1 MKKKIISFIS
11 VLTMLATLFVGTMNV
26 YAEQDSS
33 KHVSIE
39 YDKTSSTD
47 TNVVLK
53 VYLEGY
59 TYVTT
64 YKFKIDLSGFKD
76 LVAFPDN
83 ADVSTAVKQRN
94 YIKDNYI
101 VPSGIVANT
110 TPSKSFLATWYYQSS
125 ASVSTMEPMTPA
137 DKELVFTITL
147 PLKEK
152 LTSDVNVA
160 ILYDGTTQGT
170 YMATVEED
178 DTTDSGFSANP
189 SYSYPVCGSAT
200 VPKGS
205 TGSTGSTTVTGVAGK
220 DLTGLDAG
228 YKTFSAPA
236 YVEMTNSADNKITVT
251 KDGASAGSQV
261 YEFGKDTIGVVGGN
275 VKVLPIVSYQIGRH
289 GVAAGD
295 VFTITLMNGE
305 TTVQTITYT
314 VPSAE

>member
-1 MKKKIISFIS
+1 MKKRIISFIS

-39 YDKTSSTD
+39 YDKTSTD

-59 TYVTT
+59 TYLTT

-76 LVAFPDN
+76 LVAFPDD

-125 ASVSTMEPMTPA
+125 ASVSTLEPMTPA

-152 LTSDVNVA
+152 LTSDVNVE

-178 DTTDSGFSANP
+178 DNTDSGFSAEP

-205 TGSTGSTTVTGVAGK
+205 TGSTSTPAVAGK
-220 DLTGLDAG
+220 EIENG
-228 YKTFSAPA
+228 YKTFSASAP
-236 YVEMTNSADNKITVT
+236 VEMPSSTDGEIAVTKTNSERKLTHALPNGVAGGKAKI
-251 KDGASAGSQV
+251 
-261 YEFGKDTIGVVGGN
+261 
-275 VKVLPIVSYQIGRH
+275 LPIVSYKIGEN
-289 GVAAGD
+289 GVVAGD
-295 VFTITLMNGE
+295 IFTITVTSGTN
-305 TTVQTITYT
+305 TVATYT
-314 VPSAE
+314 YTAQ